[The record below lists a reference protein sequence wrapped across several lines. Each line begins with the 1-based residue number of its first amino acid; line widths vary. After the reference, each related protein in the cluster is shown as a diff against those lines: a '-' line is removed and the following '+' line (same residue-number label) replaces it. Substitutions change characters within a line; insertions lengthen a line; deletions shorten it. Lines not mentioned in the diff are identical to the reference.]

1 MDEDDSTKMDWLP
14 QDSAT
19 PSLVEHWR
27 SRIATFPAQ
36 TGTSVVIEVPTG
48 QLNLKGHP
56 PAVSVYP
63 EVLVQATV
71 VVFGDRHKEG
81 QVVAGLAVPWFEI
94 ISQLERDPEFLFKI
108 PWRKLEE
115 IIAGA
120 YTRAGWPEVI
130 LTPRSGDRGRDVIA
144 TRPGVGSVRIIDQIK
159 AYRQG
164 YVVTADEVRSMLGV
178 LSAEFNV
185 SKGLITTTSRFAP
198 GIDKDSGLNA
208 FMPYRLELKNGDEL
222 RQWLLKLRSQE
233 PVRM

>member
-1 MDEDDSTKMDWLP
+1 M
-14 QDSAT
+14 
-19 PSLVEHWR
+19 
-27 SRIATFPAQ
+27 
-36 TGTSVVIEVPTG
+36 
-48 QLNLKGHP
+48 
-56 PAVSVYP
+56 
-63 EVLVQATV
+63 
-71 VVFGDRHKEG
+71 
-81 QVVAGLAVPWFEI
+81 VAGLAVPWFEI